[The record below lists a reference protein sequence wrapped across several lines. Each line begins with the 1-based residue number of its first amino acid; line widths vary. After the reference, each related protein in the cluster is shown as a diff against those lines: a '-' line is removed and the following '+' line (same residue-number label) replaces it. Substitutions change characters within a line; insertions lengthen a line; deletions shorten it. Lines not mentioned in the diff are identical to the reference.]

1 MFNTVRL
8 IASNGGWLSYF
19 YIKSMEL
26 IEFKEY
32 IKKIIEK
39 WYYKVGVIMW
49 SIFIVE
55 IGLR

>member
-39 WYYKVGVIMW
+39 WYYKVGVIM
-49 SIFIVE
+49 
-55 IGLR
+55 